1 MTRQTKAT
9 KGQAYTLNA
18 KEANLKNEICNRL
31 GFFSISYLSYRPF
44 FYVNNIMYNVADYT

>member
-9 KGQAYTLNA
+9 KGQGYTLNA
-18 KEANLKNEICNRL
+18 KEANLKHEICNCL
-31 GFFSISYLSYRPF
+31 GFFSISYLSYRRF